1 MDNRELDRDERRRRR
16 KRERERQIRRQ
27 KLIIFW
33 TAAAV
38 LAVGIAAGVTGA
50 VKSRRAA
57 QAAREQ
63 AAQQQRQMEQ
73 EQLQKEQEENTIHL
87 LAVGDNLI
95 HEHIYQSG
103 QSEWN
108 YDHLYEHVRDLVSAA
123 DLSVVNQECIF
134 VEDHEEISAYP
145 SFGSP
150 VEIGDALVD
159 AGFDV
164 VLHATNHAMDKG
176 TKAIEETMAYWRE
189 KHPEITVLG
198 IHENQKEAEQIATV
212 ECKGVTF
219 AMLNYTAQVNGEDYD
234 AFPDYLLDVLD
245 MEKVSADVKKARQAG
260 DMVIAFLHIGTEY
273 ADRPSQEVK
282 DYLQLLLQAGV
293 DIAICSHPH
302 ILQNFETLRDDQGHE
317 MLVYYSLGNFI
328 STQKEPQCMLGGM
341 ADITIT
347 KDPRSQELTIAQ
359 ADLVPLVTHY
369 NHEKEAYAVYP
380 LEEYTEEL
388 AAEHGI
394 HEETSDTF
402 TLETLKQQYDDVLA
416 QDYHTLDETADE
428 EE

>member
-134 VEDHEEISAYP
+134 VEDHGVISAYP
-145 SFGSP
+145 SFGYRVS
-150 VEIGDALVD
+150 IGSALFG
-159 AGFDV
+159 AAFV
-164 VLHATNHAMDKG
+164 V
-176 TKAIEETMAYWRE
+176 
-189 KHPEITVLG
+189 V
-198 IHENQKEAEQIATV
+198 
-212 ECKGVTF
+212 
-219 AMLNYTAQVNGEDYD
+219 
-234 AFPDYLLDVLD
+234 
-245 MEKVSADVKKARQAG
+245 
-260 DMVIAFLHIGTEY
+260 
-273 ADRPSQEVK
+273 
-282 DYLQLLLQAGV
+282 
-293 DIAICSHPH
+293 
-302 ILQNFETLRDDQGHE
+302 
-317 MLVYYSLGNFI
+317 
-328 STQKEPQCMLGGM
+328 
-341 ADITIT
+341 
-347 KDPRSQELTIAQ
+347 
-359 ADLVPLVTHY
+359 
-369 NHEKEAYAVYP
+369 
-380 LEEYTEEL
+380 
-388 AAEHGI
+388 
-394 HEETSDTF
+394 
-402 TLETLKQQYDDVLA
+402 
-416 QDYHTLDETADE
+416 
-428 EE
+428 